1 MRGLVLAMA
10 GNRKTVRGVATRVER
25 ALLRRE
31 AGALRQNRVAA
42 RTLNRY
48 AVMFIAFLDFVFV
61 KWGRDFRSYQELD
74 DFAAGY
80 VEHLWQEGDSKADAS
95 YTLAAIHY
103 FLPRATGQLVFAWRL
118 LSVWKRL
125 ELPLRATP
133 LSLELLMAFI
143 GYFIAADE
151 AEVAVGCALMFHCIL
166 RTGELFLI
174 EAKHLVFSRCGN
186 RASLS
191 LPITKSLNKRL
202 GGCETVEVY
211 DPRIVARLA
220 LLVKVKLPGDKLFGM
235 SMSFFRIM
243 LLRAA
248 SFFGLHDLQIQA
260 YSLRRGGATHFFR
273 MSGSLD
279 RTVLRGRWLSAKSAR
294 IYIEDGVAQLSGI
307 ALSGDQVALVSRCK
321 KLAARKF

>member
-74 DFAAGY
+74 
-80 VEHLWQEGDSKADAS
+80 
-95 YTLAAIHY
+95 
-103 FLPRATGQLVFAWRL
+103 ATGQLVFAWRL

-220 LLVKVKLPGDKLFGM
+220 LLVKVKLPGDKLFSM